1 MGQWTQRPILW
12 GGLGLTASAWL
23 VSWVNPAAAHMGE
36 TMMWGAI
43 ALGSGMWWFRQKQKK
58 PLDLSI
64 ETPVLDR
71 AGLEKEF
78 IAIDRWL
85 QQLTTEKSHHSK
97 ANASETLESFQ
108 KQLDALKVEGDRTQ
122 LRLAIVGGK
131 ASGKT
136 VLATNLAQN
145 TALKSA
151 ESAQVSEVIDLPTD
165 ALESADA
172 LTQTDLIVFLVNGDL
187 TDSELATIKRLQG
200 DRHHLILAL
209 NKQDQYLPDERPLVL
224 QQIRERVLGIVPAQ
238 NVVAIAADPAAI
250 KVRQHQ
256 ADGTTQERMEQP
268 EAELTALNQRLEE
281 ALKANAAERVLAT
294 TYRQTVAL
302 KAAIKT
308 EVNRLRRDR
317 ALPQIEQAQWVAA
330 GVAFATP
337 VPSLD
342 LLATASANAQLV
354 MDLGTIYQQ
363 KLSLDQA
370 KAIATAL
377 AELMLKLGVV
387 ELTSQAVTP
396 LLKSHA
402 ATFVAGGM
410 VQGASAA
417 YLTRMA
423 GLSLVEYFEEQE
435 ALGVTEPGV
444 QRDRLMQK
452 LQAVFQANQRSA
464 FLQTL
469 VNQAIQRLKPATNT
483 NLPVANP
490 S

>member
-1 MGQWTQRPILW
+1 MSQWTQRPILL
-12 GGLGLTASAWL
+12 GGLGLTAGAWL
-23 VSWVNPAAAHMGE
+23 ISWVNPSAAHMGE

-43 ALGSGMWWFRQKQKK
+43 ALSSGMWWFRQNQKK

-64 ETPVLDR
+64 EIPVLDR

-78 IAIDRWL
+78 ASVERWL
-85 QQLTTEKSHHSK
+85 QQLTAEPSHPSQ
-97 ANASETLESFQ
+97 ANTSETVASFQ
-108 KQLDALKVEGDRTQ
+108 KRLEALKQEGDRTQ
-122 LRLAIVGGK
+122 LKLAIIGGK

-136 VLATNLAQN
+136 VLAQKLAQGS
-145 TALKSA
+145 TLKSTN
-151 ESAQVSEVIDLPTD
+151 SAQVSAILDLSTE
-165 ALESADA
+165 AVEASGSLAE
-172 LTQTDLIVFLVNGDL
+172 TDLVVFLVNGDL

-200 DRHHLILAL
+200 DRHHLILAF
-209 NKQDQYLPDERPLVL
+209 NKQDQYLPDERPMVL
-224 QQIRERVLGIVPAQ
+224 QQIRERVLGVVPVQ
-238 NVVAIAADPAAI
+238 DVVAIAAAPAPI

-256 ADGTTQERMEQP
+256 ADGTVQERMEQP
-268 EAELTALNQRLEE
+268 AAELATLTQRLEGV
-281 ALKANAAERVLAT
+281 LKASAAERVLAT
-294 TYRQTVAL
+294 TYRQTLAL
-302 KAAIKT
+302 KAAVKA

-330 GVAFATP
+330 GMAFATP

-354 MDLGTIYQQ
+354 MDLGQIYQQ
-363 KLSLDQA
+363 KLSLEQA
-370 KAIATAL
+370 KAIASTL

-387 ELTSQAVTP
+387 ELTSQAITP
-396 LLKSHA
+396 MLKSHA
-402 ATFVAGGM
+402 VTFVAGGM

-423 GLSLVEYFEEQE
+423 GLSLVDYFEEQE
-435 ALGVTEPGV
+435 ALDLTDSGV

-452 LQAVFQANQRSA
+452 VQAVFQANQRSA

-483 NLPVANP
+483 AVPVANP